1 MPATDPYTLEFR
13 SLGNELHVAMRGNE
27 RNVDKVVACW
37 MQIASEVRKRNATRV
52 LAVSHIVGEPLP
64 AQGISR
70 FMDPLRGLGLEDV
83 RIAYVDIRGFKT
95 PLMETAEILASEHGF
110 SVRIFDDPIAAEMW
124 LRHGGT

>member
-1 MPATDPYTLEFR
+1 MPVSVPYQLDFR
-13 SLGNELHVAMRGNE
+13 SVGNELHVAMRGDE

-52 LAVSHIVGEPLP
+52 LAITHIVGEPLP
-64 AQGISR
+64 AQSISR
-70 FMDPLRGLGLEDV
+70 FMENLGGLGLEDV

-110 SVRIFDDPIAAEMW
+110 SVRIFDAPIAAEMW
-124 LRHGGT
+124 LRHGGN

>member
-70 FMDPLRGLGLEDV
+70 FMDHLRGLGLEDV